1 MECYVN
7 HRDFIKN
14 KISLQVSPTKIQI
27 KYNNKTVKGTRG
39 KYLLKDDN
47 NREREIKI
55 VDYVLIS
62 PFITVDKNE
71 KIPVL
76 PKIPMHILSF
86 LLPII
91 LMIRFGIIGWAT
103 SLITFF
109 YVRNIFIDSE
119 KSLIKRYVQ
128 SFVALI
134 ILYLVLFFLT
144 YAVLYIAKK

>member
-27 KYNNKTVKGTRG
+27 KYNNKIVKGTRG
-39 KYLLKDDN
+39 NYLLKDDN

-119 KSLIKRYVQ
+119 KSLIKKYVQ